1 MTAYCLRCYHKLPGA
16 RGAQYCP
23 TCVDHGITLDE
34 QIDKLRDEVARLKA
48 KIRKLERQHA
58 E

>member
-16 RGAQYCP
+16 RGAQYCDV
-23 TCVDHGITLDE
+23 CVDHGITLDE

-48 KIRKLERQHA
+48 RIRELERQHA